1 MESVSKLVSDREYL
15 KGRIDTLE
23 SKVENLTP
31 TPEVIVIEE
40 IPESEAKDRI
50 LKLLDEIGD
59 KTIYPDEISREL
71 RIDFDMVMKILKDL
85 KTEEIIEV
93 VR

>member
-1 MESVSKLVSDREYL
+1 LILNDYDFKIM
-15 KGRIDTLE
+15 TN
-23 SKVENLTP
+23 KVEKLTP
-31 TPEVIVIEE
+31 EPEVIVIEE

-85 KTEEIIEV
+85 KTEGIIEV

>member
-1 MESVSKLVSDREYL
+1 M
-15 KGRIDTLE
+15 TN
-23 SKVENLTP
+23 KVEKLTP
-31 TPEVIVIEE
+31 EPEVIVIEE

-85 KTEEIIEV
+85 KTEGIIEV

>member
-1 MESVSKLVSDREYL
+1 MILNDYDFK
-15 KGRIDTLE
+15 IMTN
-23 SKVENLTP
+23 KVEKLTP
-31 TPEVIVIEE
+31 EPEVIVIEE

-85 KTEEIIEV
+85 KTEGIIEV